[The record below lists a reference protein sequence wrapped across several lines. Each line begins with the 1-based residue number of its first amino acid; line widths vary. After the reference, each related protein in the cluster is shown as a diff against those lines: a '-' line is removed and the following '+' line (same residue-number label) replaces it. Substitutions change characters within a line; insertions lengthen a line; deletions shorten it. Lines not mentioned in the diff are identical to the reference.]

1 MILKICIYICVFV
14 WNLRSELFHWTVEDL
29 RGLSVDR
36 VGGGTLAAASNALRP
51 SHGSIKEV
59 NFTNGTSETVLKI
72 KLLKPTLAHTKPG

>member
-59 NFTNGTSETVLKI
+59 NFRNGTSETVLKI
-72 KLLKPTLAHTKPG
+72 K